1 MKTHLGTDY
10 GGWTID
16 INDVK
21 DGDTVLDLGL
31 GEDIS
36 FSQELAALR
45 NVNIIGIDPTEKS
58 HRYVESL
65 QNAPITLIK
74 KAVAKDG
81 INAITMHRN
90 RNPLHVSES
99 FISTHHAV
107 GNDSYEVDC
116 ISIKSLRDGYPNI
129 SLIKMDI
136 EGGEYDVLDE
146 CIGVKQLCVEFHHFC
161 INGITISDTNA
172 CIKKLLDNGYEILD
186 KNQQATEFTFRLK
199 DS

>member
-1 MKTHLGTDY
+1 MKRHLGTDY

-16 INDVK
+16 IDDIQ

-36 FSQELAALR
+36 FSQELATLR
-45 NVNIIGIDPTEKS
+45 KVNIIGVDPTEKS
-58 HRYVESL
+58 HKHVESIL
-65 QNAPITLIK
+65 HPPLKLIK

-81 INAITMHRN
+81 IQTITMHKN
-90 RNPLHVSES
+90 RNSSHVSES
-99 FISTHHAV
+99 FVANHHAV
-107 GNDSYEVDC
+107 GDDSYEVEC
-116 ISIKSLRDGYPNI
+116 ISISGLRKEHPNI

-146 CIGVKQLCVEFHHFC
+146 CVGIKQLCVEFHHFC
-161 INGITISDTNA
+161 IDGITSGDTNR
-172 CIKKLLDNGYEILD
+172 CIKKLLDYGYEILD

-199 DS
+199 S